1 MIDAICA
8 LAILGVA
15 AFVYYIKIKLDSA
28 INDGNTTKKAKAA
41 LQHDS
46 QSGTAAVEP
55 AGASASPSTSS
66 STSPSTSETIPPLR
80 TRDLFLQTLTAIG
93 CQYEIDEHDR
103 VCFAYQGEHFV
114 AETDNDHAYVGIY
127 DFAWG
132 SVKLSDIDEISRLR
146 RAINEANWQNSVTT
160 IFSINDEDNEM
171 VVHCKTTIVFVPQLH
186 DLQGYLRL
194 ELSEFFR
201 AHNLVG
207 NEMAK
212 LRAKENAREVQQ
224 A

>member
-1 MIDAICA
+1 MIDAILA
-8 LAILGVA
+8 LAILAVA
-15 AFVYYIKIKLDSA
+15 AFVYYIKIKSGSA
-28 INDGNTTKKAKAA
+28 MNDGKTTKKAADA
-41 LQHDS
+41 LQTDS
-46 QSGTAAVEP
+46 QPATPAAKFE
-55 AGASASPSTSS
+55 GGSTP
-66 STSPSTSETIPPLR
+66 TSTSEKAPRQLR

-212 LRAKENAREVQQ
+212 LRAKEEAREVQQ

>member
-1 MIDAICA
+1 MIDAILA
-8 LAILGVA
+8 LAILAVA
-15 AFVYYIKIKLDSA
+15 AFVYYIKIKTGSA
-28 INDGNTTKKAKAA
+28 MNDGKTTKKAADA
-41 LQHDS
+41 LQTDS
-46 QSGTAAVEP
+46 QLATPAAKSEGGSTP
-55 AGASASPSTSS
+55 TSASEKAPRQ
-66 STSPSTSETIPPLR
+66 LH
-80 TRDLFLQTLTAIG
+80 TRELFLQTLTAIG

-212 LRAKENAREVQQ
+212 LRAKEEAREVQQ

>member
-1 MIDAICA
+1 MIDAILA

-55 AGASASPSTSS
+55 AEASASPSTSS
-66 STSPSTSETIPPLR
+66 STSETIPPLR

-171 VVHCKTTIVFVPQLH
+171 VVHCKTTIVFVSQLH

>member
-1 MIDAICA
+1 MIDAILA
-8 LAILGVA
+8 LEIMAVA
-15 AFVYYIKIKLDSA
+15 AFVYYIKIKTGSA
-28 INDGNTTKKAKAA
+28 MNDGKTTKKAADA
-41 LQHDS
+41 LQTDS
-46 QSGTAAVEP
+46 QPATPAAKSE
-55 AGASASPSTSS
+55 GGSTP
-66 STSPSTSETIPPLR
+66 TSTSEKAPRQLH
-80 TRDLFLQTLTAIG
+80 TRELFLQTLTAIG

-171 VVHCKTTIVFVPQLH
+171 VVHCKTTIVFVSQLH